1 MNERNENIALNTRAY
16 LSIKDKF
23 CILQKKAQNMKE
35 SVKDSLKEASVMD
48 QDVTELVQIV
58 NSTPSIFYHN
68 SLEEIKNKEDV
79 INKNTIHQNSENSR

>member
-1 MNERNENIALNTRAY
+1 
-16 LSIKDKF
+16 
-23 CILQKKAQNMKE
+23 MKE